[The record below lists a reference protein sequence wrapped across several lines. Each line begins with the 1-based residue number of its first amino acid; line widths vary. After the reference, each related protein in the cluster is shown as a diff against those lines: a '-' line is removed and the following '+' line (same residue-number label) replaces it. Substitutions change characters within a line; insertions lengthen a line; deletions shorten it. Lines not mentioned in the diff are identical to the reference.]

1 MDDDSY
7 MMGDPGGPR
16 HSQMPGA
23 GLDDFLNDV
32 GAEGQAHHY
41 LSVAQAEATFN
52 QVTFFILH
60 LIAFMSPLFSPS

>member
-60 LIAFMSPLFSPS
+60 FY